1 MKSARVEIC
10 GGGNELGLVIAGLA
24 LFSYLVYAKPEESR
38 PASENPIPMMHAHS
52 TDVNGDGRPDLV
64 ITDCQG
70 YTRSTFT
77 RRDDDILVEHDSGRT
92 LDEFL
97 AHHR

>member
-10 GGGNELGLVIAGLA
+10 GGGNELGLVVAGIA
-24 LFSYLVYAKPEESR
+24 LFGYLMYGKPEKSQ
-38 PASENPIPMMHAHS
+38 PASANPISSMHAHY

-64 ITDCQG
+64 INDCQG
-70 YTRSTFT
+70 YAQTFI
-77 RRDDDILVEHDSGRT
+77 RREDGLLAESECGRT

-97 AHHR
+97 ARQR